1 VNLLLIE
8 LAELREDSVFT
19 ISDRRAHHLR
29 TVLGVQVGSTVRT
42 GVIDKHIG
50 TAEVLEI
57 TSDAIT
63 LRYDMV
69 TLGPMPT
76 PVDLVLA
83 VPRPK
88 VVTRTIEIAASFG
101 VRRIDLTNAWRVD
114 KSYLGSPR
122 LAPDALALAARY
134 GAEQGA
140 TIHIPPIRIH
150 DRFMGML
157 DDRFVGIPVT
167 MRHTVH
173 PEPTLRLVAHPD
185 APPIEHVV
193 TEQDLIALAI
203 GPEGGWI
210 ERELATFVERGF
222 KPVSLGR
229 PILRVEAAV
238 ASALGQ
244 LLLVQRQLAARARS

>member
-8 LAELREDSVFT
+8 VAELREDSVFT
-19 ISDRRAHHLR
+19 IADRRAHHLR
-29 TVLGVQVGSTVRT
+29 TVLGVQVGQAVRT
-42 GVIDKHIG
+42 GILGQHIG
-50 TAEVLEI
+50 TSEVLEI
-57 TSDAIT
+57 TADAIT

-69 TLGPMPT
+69 TIGPMPM

-88 VVTRTIEIAASFG
+88 VITRTIEIAASFG

-140 TIHIPPIRIH
+140 TVHLPPITIH

-157 DDRFVGIPVT
+157 DDRFVGIPEK
-167 MRHTVH
+167 MRHTIH
-173 PEPTLRLVAHPD
+173 TEPTLRLVAHPD
-185 APPIEHVV
+185 APPIEEVV
-193 TEQDLIALAI
+193 IESELMALAI

-210 ERELATFVERGF
+210 ERELDTLVARGF
-222 KPVSLGR
+222 KPVSLGK

-244 LLLVQRQLAARARS
+244 LHLLQRQLAKLAR

>member
-1 VNLLLIE
+1 
-8 LAELREDSVFT
+8 
-19 ISDRRAHHLR
+19 
-29 TVLGVQVGSTVRT
+29 VLGVQVGSTVRT
-42 GVIDKHIG
+42 GVIGKHLG
-50 TAEVLEI
+50 TAEVLAVDG
-57 TSDAIT
+57 DAIT

-69 TLGPMPT
+69 TIGPLGM

-88 VVTRTIEIAASFG
+88 VITRTIEIAASFG

-122 LAPDALALAARY
+122 LAPEALALAARY

-140 TIHIPPIRIH
+140 TIRIPPIRIH
-150 DRFMGML
+150 DRFMAML
-157 DDRFVGIPVT
+157 DDRFLGVP
-167 MRHTVH
+167 MKMKHTVH
-173 PEPTLRLVAHPD
+173 TEPTLRLVAHPD
-185 APPIEHVV
+185 APPIEEVV
-193 TEQDLIALAI
+193 TERELTALAI

-210 ERELATFVERGF
+210 ERELETLVERGF
-222 KPVSLGR
+222 KPVSLGA

-244 LLLVQRQLAARARS
+244 LLLLQRQHEKLA